1 MNMSHGIRGEPLQKV
16 CPAVV
21 VGGCGYLPCTK
32 TLIDLYICVL
42 GQPIGAG
49 AEAKYCT
56 THVTGVHESH
66 FYFSTKKVCYS
77 SSGPVRL
84 HFCERPF
91 STRASFDFLLF
102 DKKNV
107 NLCYFFS
114 FDQL

>member
-1 MNMSHGIRGEPLQKV
+1 MNMSNGILGEPLQKV

-56 THVTGVHESH
+56 THMFLVYMNPTFISPQKKYVILPPVQLGYISVKDRLAPERVLISC
-66 FYFSTKKVCYS
+66 SLTKKKCQFV
-77 SSGPVRL
+77 L
-84 HFCERPF
+84 F
-91 STRASFDFLLF
+91 FL
-102 DKKNV
+102 V
-107 NLCYFFS
+107 
-114 FDQL
+114 

>member
-56 THVTGVHESH
+56 THVSGVHESH
-66 FYFSTKKVCYS
+66 FYFSTKKKDVILP
-77 SSGPVRL
+77 PVHLGYISVKDRL
-84 HFCERPF
+84 APERGLI
-91 STRASFDFLLF
+91 SCSLT
-102 DKKNV
+102 KKNV
-107 NLCYFFS
+107 NLCYFF
-114 FDQL
+114 QV